1 MLTQIMVAKSQDVG
15 KIYELLKF
23 KIIYGNIKS

>member
-15 KIYELLKF
+15 KTSIILL
-23 KIIYGNIKS
+23 NPHS